1 MKKIILS
8 FIIFV
13 LMFGLVLP
21 SQATVYGS
29 TVFQSGTVYL
39 NYFSGYTSTEAFA
52 RLNNNVA
59 VLDYAREKLV
69 KTGQLADKNILIDT
83 TIAYGNDI
91 NPINL
96 RLKDDCILANG
107 DVGGEAVSL
116 GSCYKINTF
125 SQSLTDLLAM
135 VLALQELDTNKT
147 ELTVDRNEILRKY
160 RPEIEKFLQYQG
172 YFNPVWSADSNY
184 LAVIKFK
191 DQQPQI
197 ELHDLQNNQVKQL
210 ENVQGYLLTEPIW
223 SPQNNYLIYAS
234 LQEIKIYN
242 TQKATTTTIDL
253 AEYFPKNR
261 NELLLT
267 FDRLSLDYLKFSA
280 DQDLYM
286 TYPVYQ
292 YNLLTDQIEKLDE
305 SEQKPCCDFKQY
317 LYSDNNYI
325 EQVGVLSP
333 DSEKVAQIYEKDGFR
348 KVAIKDFSLKD
359 KKLDFVKQTD
369 QLTGSMFYLVLLGA
383 FVILLLILILIFK
396 LLKK

>member
-1 MKKIILS
+1 MKKLILF
-8 FIIFV
+8 FIIFS
-13 LMFGLVLP
+13 LTFGLVLP
-21 SQATVYGS
+21 GQATVYGS
-29 TVFQSGTVYL
+29 TVFQSGLVYL

-69 KTGQLADKNILIDT
+69 KTEQLADKRILIDS

-91 NPINL
+91 DPINL
-96 RLKDDCILANG
+96 RLKDNCILTKG
-107 DVGGEAVSL
+107 DAGGEPVNI
-116 GSCYKINTF
+116 GNCYKIDTF

-135 VLALQELDTNKT
+135 ILALQELDNNQT
-147 ELTVDRNEILRKY
+147 ELTVDRNEILTKY
-160 RPEIEKFLQYQG
+160 QAEIQQFLQYQG

-184 LAVIKFK
+184 VAVIKFK
-191 DQQPQI
+191 NQQPQI
-197 ELHDLQNNQVKQL
+197 ELHDLQNNQIKQL

-242 TQKATTTTIDL
+242 TQKEIIKTINLDD
-253 AEYFPKNR
+253 YFPKKS

-267 FDRLSLDYLKFSA
+267 FDRLNLDYLKFSA

-286 TYPVYQ
+286 TYPVYH
-292 YNLLTDQIEKLDE
+292 YDLLTDQIKKLGE
-305 SEQKPCCDFKQY
+305 NEQKPCCDFKNY
-317 LYSDNNYI
+317 LYSDNDYI

-333 DSEKVAQIYEKDGFR
+333 DGEKVAQIYEQDGFR
-348 KVAIKDFSLKD
+348 KVAIKDFSFKD
-359 KKLDFVKQTD
+359 KKTDFIKETD
-369 QLTGSMFYLVLLGA
+369 QPTGFMFYLVLLGA
-383 FVILLLILILIFK
+383 FVILLMILLVIFK

>member
-1 MKKIILS
+1 MKKIILC

-13 LMFGLVLP
+13 LMFGIVLP

-29 TVFQSGTVYL
+29 DIFQSGSVYL

-69 KTGQLADKNILIDT
+69 KTDQLTDKKILIDS

-91 NPINL
+91 NIINL
-96 RLKDDCILANG
+96 RLKDNCILSNG
-107 DVGGEAVSL
+107 DEGGEPVNI
-116 GSCYKINTF
+116 GSCYKIDTF
-125 SQSLTDLLAM
+125 SQDLTDLLAM
-135 VLALQELDTNKT
+135 VLALQELDTNQT
-147 ELTVDRNEILRKY
+147 ELTVDRNEILTKY
-160 RPEIEKFLQYQG
+160 QPEIEQFLQYQG

-184 LAVIKFK
+184 VAVIKFK
-191 DQQPQI
+191 NQQPQV
-197 ELHDLQNNQVKQL
+197 ELHDLQNNKVRQL
-210 ENVQGYLLTEPIW
+210 ENVAGYLITEPIW

-242 TQKATTTTIDL
+242 TQKSITKTIDL
-253 AEYFPKNR
+253 DDYFSQNR

-280 DQDLYM
+280 DQDLYVN
-286 TYPVYQ
+286 YPVYQ
-292 YNLLTDQIEKLDE
+292 YDLLSDQIEQLGE
-305 SEQKPCCDFKQY
+305 SEQKPCCDFSRY
-317 LYSDNNYI
+317 LYSDNDYI

-333 DSEKVAQIYEKDGFR
+333 DGEKVAQIYEQDGFR
-348 KVAIKDFSLKD
+348 KVAIKDFSFKD
-359 KKLDFVKQTD
+359 KKTDFVKETG
-369 QLTGSMFYLVLLGA
+369 QLTGSMFYLVLLGV
-383 FVILLLILILIFK
+383 FVILLLLLILIFK